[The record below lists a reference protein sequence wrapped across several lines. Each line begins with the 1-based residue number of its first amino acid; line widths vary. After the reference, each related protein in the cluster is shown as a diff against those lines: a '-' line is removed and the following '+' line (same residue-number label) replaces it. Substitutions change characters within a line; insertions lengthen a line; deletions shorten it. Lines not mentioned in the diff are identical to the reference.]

1 MFEIADDL
9 GDWRIAAAS
18 RLAKDLPAAFPG
30 GPSHKVGTAVY
41 QSELVKTPTGEYLGF
56 LTPSATAMAFSIAL
70 TASTNA
76 RKLYATLTYDS
87 VLTPHGRGKSISNE
101 RTGEL
106 FNFFE
111 QCMIAVTFSFQA
123 LEVFANHSISRNLKE
138 SMEVKR
144 RKKKVLLGPRELES
158 QLSTDEKL
166 ASVLPKILGLSTPK
180 GKQVWQEYKV
190 LKDTRDA
197 TIHLKSYD
205 LKSTNESENELLFFQ
220 FLNIDPLR
228 YPKAAEAMV
237 RYFQKD
243 NVPRW
248 LSALKME

>member
-1 MFEIADDL
+1 MFNIDDGL

-18 RLAKDLPAAFPG
+18 RLAKELPAAFPG

-41 QSELVKTPTGEYLGF
+41 QTELVQTPTGEYLGF

-70 TASTNA
+70 TASNNA
-76 RKLYATLTYDS
+76 KSMYATLTYDS

-101 RTGEL
+101 RIGEL
-106 FNFFE
+106 INFFE
-111 QCMIAVTFSFQA
+111 QYMIAVIFSFQA
-123 LEVFANHSISRNLKE
+123 LEVFANHTISRNLRK

-144 RKKKVLLGPRELES
+144 GKKKELFNPRELERR
-158 QLSTDEKL
+158 LSTDEKL
-166 ASVLPKILGLSTPK
+166 ALVLPKILNVPTPK
-180 GKQVWQEYKV
+180 GKQVWEKYKV

-205 LKSTNESENELLFFQ
+205 LKSVNESKNDILFFQ
-220 FLNIDPLR
+220 FLNIDPLE

-237 RYFQKD
+237 RYFQKEHT
-243 NVPRW
+243 PRW
-248 LSALKME
+248 LSALEIK

>member
-1 MFEIADDL
+1 MFNIADGL

-41 QSELVKTPTGEYLGF
+41 QSELVQTPTGEHLGF

-70 TASTNA
+70 TASNNA
-76 RKLYATLTYDS
+76 KRLYTSLTYDS

-101 RTGEL
+101 RIGEL

-111 QCMIAVTFSFQA
+111 QCMVAVTFSFQA
-123 LEVFANHSISRNLKE
+123 LEVYANHTISRNLRE
-138 SMEVKR
+138 SIEVKR
-144 RKKKVLLGPRELES
+144 GKNKVQLSPRELES

-166 ASVLPKILGLSTPK
+166 SSILPRILNMPTPK
-180 GKQVWQEYKV
+180 GKQVWKKYKV

-197 TIHLKSYD
+197 TIHLKSYG
-205 LKSTNESENELLFFQ
+205 LKSINESENQLLFFQ
-220 FLNIDPLR
+220 FLNIDPLQ

-237 RYFQKD
+237 RYFQKE
-243 NVPRW
+243 NTPRW
-248 LSALKME
+248 LSALAIT